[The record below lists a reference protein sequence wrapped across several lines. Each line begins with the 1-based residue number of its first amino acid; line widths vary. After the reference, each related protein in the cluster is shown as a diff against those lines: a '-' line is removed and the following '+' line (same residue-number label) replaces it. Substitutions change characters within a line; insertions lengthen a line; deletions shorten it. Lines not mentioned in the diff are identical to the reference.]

1 VWVAKSSLG
10 QASLYVYIVQSM
22 MTFILVNRHQADP
35 AIAAAASLA
44 MIGLVWIMVK
54 HQFLFRIIPR

>member
-1 VWVAKSSLG
+1 
-10 QASLYVYIVQSM
+10 